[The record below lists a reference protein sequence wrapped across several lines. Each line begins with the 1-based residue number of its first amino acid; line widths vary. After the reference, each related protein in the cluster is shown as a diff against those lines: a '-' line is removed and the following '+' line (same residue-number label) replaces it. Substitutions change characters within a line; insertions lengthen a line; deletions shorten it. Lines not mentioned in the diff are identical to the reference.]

1 MPITSMRET
10 VTLQLLGT
18 PVLRLADG
26 SAVKLRQKAYAL
38 AAVLYLDFSNRARR
52 SALAERTWE
61 SSTAEQAMT
70 NLRQTLLHTRE
81 LEGRYGFDLFDA
93 DATEIELNRD
103 VILDLREIGRIRTAE
118 DAAELERLIALYR
131 GELLA
136 GVTGVGSEFD
146 QWLALE
152 RTRIENQFSTQ
163 ATEAA
168 LRIGGRGAHSA
179 LFRLAERLPYSDVV
193 CRATIELFRSENNES
208 GARAAFAAFRNR
220 LRHGLGME
228 PATETSDL
236 FEQESEATAPAQPR
250 TADQRRPLADED
262 RARLSFVP
270 RVVLLPPLQD
280 FKQASVPK
288 HLAPALVEDVTI
300 GLSRLKSV
308 SVIAPHTA
316 WQLDPFTA
324 LDEVRAHQI
333 DYAVE
338 SRIAPHFATD
348 GLSLAIRLVRAA
360 GREIVWA
367 DKFAF
372 SALTAPE
379 RYWDFTN
386 GVARALAESIETAE
400 LQRERTLRDANAY
413 SHYLAGRQNLRTF
426 DLPKIRRG
434 RKSLR
439 IARDI
444 EPEQATIES
453 ALARSYVV
461 EWVLRSGSEKALLD
475 KAKLHAERA
484 VSIDPNDGTAYREL
498 GRVALFDR
506 DLDQALV
513 HMSTAAELAPNH
525 ADILADF
532 ADTLAHNSNHRE
544 AQEKIS
550 AAMRLNPIPPDEY
563 LWTLGGI
570 NFFRGR
576 FEEALANLS
585 QMRNPEPAYRL
596 MAAAAAMAGQMEL
609 ARRYRLQALRL
620 QPDFTTARWL
630 SRVPQRDPSDVD
642 LYIDALHKAGFK

>member
-1 MPITSMRET
+1 MLGTAS
-10 VTLQLLGT
+10 LQLLGS
-18 PVLRLADG
+18 PVLRLPDG

-38 AAVLYLDFSNRARR
+38 AAVLYLEFSNRTRR
-52 SALAERTWE
+52 STLAEKVWE
-61 SSTAEQAMT
+61 DSSAEQAMT
-70 NLRQTLLHTRE
+70 NLRQTLLHTRD
-81 LEGRYGFDLFDA
+81 LESRHGFRLFDA
-93 DATEIELNRD
+93 DATEIELSRD
-103 VILDLREIGRIRTAE
+103 LLLDLREIGRIRTAT
-118 DAAELERLIALYR
+118 DAAELEELIGLYR

-136 GVTGVGSEFD
+136 GVDGLGNEFS
-146 QWLALE
+146 QWLTLE
-152 RTRIENQFSTQ
+152 RTRIENQFATQ

-168 LRIGGRGAHSA
+168 LRIGGRPGHAA
-179 LFRLAERLPYSDVV
+179 LHRLAERLPFSDVV
-193 CRATIELFRSENNES
+193 CRASIELFRAEGNEA

-220 LRHGLGME
+220 LRHGLGLE
-228 PATETSDL
+228 PSAETAELIDSQTEGDIPAAARPINRTSERDAHD
-236 FEQESEATAPAQPR
+236 ET
-250 TADQRRPLADED
+250 RP
-262 RARLSFVP
+262 SFVP

-280 FKQASVPK
+280 FKQSAIPK

-316 WQLDPFTA
+316 WQLDPFSA
-324 LDEVRAHQI
+324 LDEVRSHQI

-338 SRIAPHFATD
+338 SRIAPNFTGD

-372 SALTAPE
+372 STLNAAE
-379 RYWDFTN
+379 HYWDFTN
-386 GVARALAESIETAE
+386 GVARSLADSIETAE
-400 LQRERTLRDANAY
+400 LQRERTQRDANAY
-413 SHYLAGRQNLRTF
+413 THYLAGRHNLRSF

-444 EPEQATIES
+444 EPDQASIES

-461 EWVLRSGSEKALLD
+461 EWVLRAGSDKALLD

-506 DLDQALV
+506 DLDQSLA
-513 HMSTAAELAPNH
+513 HMSVAAELAPNH
-525 ADILADF
+525 ADVLADF
-532 ADTLAHNSNHRE
+532 ADTLVHNSDFAA
-544 AQEKIS
+544 AQEKID
-550 AAMRLNPIPPDEY
+550 AAVRLNPMPPDEY

-576 FEEALANLS
+576 WEEALRHLG
-585 QMRNPEPAYRL
+585 QMRNPEPAFRL
-596 MAAAAAMAGQMEL
+596 MAAAAAMAGQMDL
-609 ARRYRLQALRL
+609 ARRYRLQALKL
-620 QPDFTTARWL
+620 QPDFTTSRWV
-630 SRVPQRDPSDVD
+630 SRMPQRDPADVD
-642 LYIDALHKAGFK
+642 LYIEALRKAGFK